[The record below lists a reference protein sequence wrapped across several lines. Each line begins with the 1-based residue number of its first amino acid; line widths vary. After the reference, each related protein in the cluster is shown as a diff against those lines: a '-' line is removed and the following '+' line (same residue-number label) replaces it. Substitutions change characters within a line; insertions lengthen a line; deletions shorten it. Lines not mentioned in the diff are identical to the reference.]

1 MYLCGSKPF
10 LMTKVRK
17 AAVNFIFIT
26 VLLDIIGFGI
36 IIPVLPG
43 LLEEMMGIDANEAAI
58 YGGYL
63 LFAFAITQFLF
74 SPFMGNLSD
83 QYGRRPIILLS
94 LFGFVIDY
102 LLLAAAPSFFW
113 LVVGRLIAGFFG
125 ASYSTANSYIADVST
140 DENRSKNFGMMGAA
154 FGLGFIVGPLLGG
167 LLGEVGLRLPFY
179 VAAGLTFVNL
189 LYGYF
194 ILPES
199 LPKENRRKFEWKKA
213 NPVSTLRKL
222 GSYKSIAALLLAFFM
237 LHLGSHAVQ
246 SNWTYFTMYKFDWSE
261 GMIGLSLAVVGLV
274 VGVVQAVLA
283 QKSADRFGVKN
294 SIIIGFGLYTLGM
307 FLFSVASATWMMF
320 AFLFPYALGG
330 IAMPNIQS
338 YMVSKVSKTE
348 QGELQGG
355 LTSLISMS
363 TIIGPIL
370 MTQVFFYFTRE
381 RVSFN
386 FAGAPFVLGG
396 IFMLVGFI
404 LALLFLREKNQSNPS
419 SAKL

>member
-1 MYLCGSKPF
+1 MV
-10 LMTKVRK
+10 KVRK

-43 LLEEMMGIDANEAAI
+43 LLEGMMGIDANEAAV

-102 LLLAAAPSFFW
+102 LLLAVAPTFAW

-140 DENRSKNFGMMGAA
+140 EENRAKNFGMLGAA
-154 FGLGFIVGPLLGG
+154 FGVGFIVGPLLGG
-167 LLGEVGLRLPFY
+167 LLGEIGLRVPFY
-179 VAAGLTFVNL
+179 VAAGLTFINL

-199 LPKENRRKFEWKKA
+199 LPVEHRRTFEWKKA
-213 NPVSTLRKL
+213 NPISTLKKI
-222 GSYKSIAALLLAFFM
+222 GNYKNIGYLLMAFFIIN
-237 LHLGSHAVQ
+237 LGSHAVQ
-246 SNWTYFTMYKFDWSE
+246 SNWTYFTMFKFDWSE
-261 GMIGLSLAVVGLV
+261 GMVGLSLAVVGVV
-274 VGVVQAVLA
+274 VGVVQAILA
-283 QKSADRFGVKN
+283 QKAADTFGAAK
-294 SIIIGFGLYTLGM
+294 SIIYGFGMYTIGM
-307 FLFSVASATWMMF
+307 FLFSMASTTWMMF
-320 AFLFPYALGG
+320 LFLIPYALGG
-330 IAMPNIQS
+330 IAMPNLQS
-338 YMVSKVSKTE
+338 YMVSKVSTKE

-355 LTSLISMS
+355 LTSLISLS
-363 TIIGPIL
+363 TIIGPIM
-370 MTQVFFYFTRE
+370 MTQIFFYFTSE
-381 RVSFN
+381 RSSFQ
-386 FAGAPFVLGG
+386 FAGAPFLLGG
-396 IFMLVGFI
+396 ILMLISFVIVYFVFRNHRM
-404 LALLFLREKNQSNPS
+404 ATFSNRIDER
-419 SAKL
+419 

>member
-1 MYLCGSKPF
+1 
-10 LMTKVRK
+10 MTKVRK

-43 LLEEMMGIDANEAAI
+43 LLEEMKGINANEAAV

-102 LLLAAAPSFFW
+102 LLLAVAPTFVW
-113 LVVGRLIAGFFG
+113 LVIGRLVAGFFG
-125 ASYSTANSYIADVST
+125 ASYSTANSYIADIST

-154 FGLGFIVGPLLGG
+154 FGVGFIIGPLLGG
-167 LLGEVGLRLPFY
+167 LLGEIGLRVPFY
-179 VAAGLTFVNL
+179 VAAGLTFINL

-199 LPKENRRKFEWKKA
+199 LALENRRKFEWKKA
-213 NPVSTLRKL
+213 NPISTLKKI
-222 GSYKSIAALLLAFFM
+222 GTYKSIGYLLLAFFIIN
-237 LHLGSHAVQ
+237 LGSHAVQ

-261 GMIGLSLAVVGLV
+261 GMVGASLAVVGVL
-274 VGVVQAVLA
+274 VGVVQAVVA
-283 QKSADRFGVKN
+283 QKAADTIGVGR
-294 SIIIGFGLYTLGM
+294 SIIVGFGLYTIGM
-307 FLFSVASATWMMF
+307 FLFSIASTTWMMF
-320 AFLFPYALGG
+320 LFLIPYALGG
-330 IAMPNIQS
+330 VAMPNLQAF
-338 YMVSKVSKTE
+338 MVSKVSPKE

-355 LTSLISMS
+355 LTSLISLS
-363 TIIGPIL
+363 TIIGPL
-370 MTQVFFYFTRE
+370 MMTQIFFYFTSE
-381 RVSFN
+381 KASFQ
-386 FAGAPFVLGG
+386 FAGAPFLLGG
-396 IFMLVGFI
+396 ILMLISFLIVF
-404 LALLFLREKNQSNPS
+404 FVLREKDVN
-419 SAKL
+419 

>member
-1 MYLCGSKPF
+1 MA
-10 LMTKVRK
+10 KVRQ

-43 LLEEMMGIDANEAAI
+43 LLEEMMGIDANEASV

-102 LLLAAAPSFFW
+102 LLLAVAPTFAW
-113 LVVGRLIAGFFG
+113 LVIGRLIAGFFG
-125 ASYSTANSYIADVST
+125 ASYSSANSYIADVST
-140 DENRSKNFGMMGAA
+140 SENRAKNFGMLGAA
-154 FGLGFIVGPLLGG
+154 FGVGFIVGPLLGG
-167 LLGEVGLRLPFY
+167 LLGEYGLRLPFY
-179 VAAGLTFVNL
+179 VAAALTFINF

-199 LPKENRRKFEWKKA
+199 LPIENRRKFRWQEA
-213 NPVSTLRKL
+213 NPISTLKKI
-222 GSYKSIAALLLAFFM
+222 GTYKSIAILLFAFFLM
-237 LHLGSHAVQ
+237 NLGSHAVQ
-246 SNWTYFTMYKFDWSE
+246 SNWTYFTMYKFGWSE
-261 GMIGLSLAVVGLV
+261 FMVGVSLAVVGV
-274 VGVVQAVLA
+274 IVGVVQAMLA
-283 QKSADRFGVKN
+283 QKAANKFGVGN
-294 SIIIGFGLYTLGM
+294 AVIIGFGLYTVGM
-307 FLFSVASATWMMF
+307 FLFSIAGSTWMMF
-320 AFLFPYALGG
+320 AFLLPYALGG
-330 IAMPNIQS
+330 IAMPNLQS
-338 YMVSKVSKTE
+338 FMVGQVSEKE

-355 LTSLISMS
+355 LTSLISLT

-370 MTQVFFYFTRE
+370 MTQIFFYFTTDGAPIQ
-381 RVSFN
+381 

-396 IFMLVGFI
+396 LFMLIGFL
-404 LALLFLREKNQSNPS
+404 LAIMAFRVKR
-419 SAKL
+419 

>member
-1 MYLCGSKPF
+1 MA
-10 LMTKVRK
+10 KVRK

-43 LLEEMMGIDANEAAI
+43 LLEGMMDIDSNEAAV

-102 LLLAAAPSFFW
+102 LLLAIAPTFGW

-125 ASYSTANSYIADVST
+125 ASFSTANSYIADVST
-140 DENRSKNFGMMGAA
+140 EENRSKNFGMLGAA
-154 FGLGFIVGPLLGG
+154 FGVGFIIGPLMGG
-167 LLGEVGLRLPFY
+167 LLGEIGLRVPFY
-179 VAAGLTFVNL
+179 VAAVLTFINL

-199 LPKENRRKFEWKKA
+199 LTKENRRKFEWKKA
-213 NPVSTLRKL
+213 NPISTLKKI
-222 GSYKSIAALLLAFFM
+222 GTYKNIGYLLLAFFIIN
-237 LHLGSHAVQ
+237 LGSHAIQ

-261 GMIGLSLAVVGLV
+261 GMVGLSLAVVGAM
-274 VGVVQAVLA
+274 VGVVQAMLA
-283 QKSADRFGVKN
+283 QKAADKFGVGR
-294 SIIIGFGLYTLGM
+294 SIIMGFALYAIGML
-307 FLFSVASATWMMF
+307 LFAVANATWMMF
-320 AFLFPYALGG
+320 VFLIPYALGG
-330 IAMPNIQS
+330 IAMPNLQS
-338 YMVSKVSKTE
+338 FMVSKVSPKE

-355 LTSLISMS
+355 LTSLISLS
-363 TIIGPIL
+363 TIIGPIM
-370 MTQVFFYFTRE
+370 MTQIFFYFTSE
-381 RVSFN
+381 DAVFQ
-386 FAGAPFVLGG
+386 FAGAPFLLGG
-396 IFMLVGFI
+396 ILMVISFLIVFF
-404 LALLFLREKNQSNPS
+404 LLRNSEPNN
-419 SAKL
+419 

>member
-1 MYLCGSKPF
+1 MS
-10 LMTKVRK
+10 KVRK

-43 LLEEMMGIDANEAAI
+43 LLEGMMGINANEASV

-102 LLLAAAPSFFW
+102 LLLAVAPTFAW
-113 LVVGRLIAGFFG
+113 LVIGRLIAGFFG

-140 DENRSKNFGMMGAA
+140 EENRSKNFGMLGAA
-154 FGLGFIVGPLLGG
+154 FGVGFIIGPLLGG
-167 LLGEVGLRLPFY
+167 LLGEIGLRVPFY
-179 VAAGLTFVNL
+179 VAAGLTFINL

-199 LPKENRRKFEWKKA
+199 LALENRRKFKWKKA
-213 NPVSTLRKL
+213 NPISTLKKI
-222 GSYKSIAALLLAFFM
+222 GTYKSIGYLLLAFFIIN
-237 LHLGSHAVQ
+237 LGSHAVQ

-261 GMIGLSLAVVGLV
+261 GMVGASLAVVGAL
-274 VGVVQAVLA
+274 VGVVQAMAA
-283 QKSADRFGVKN
+283 QKAADVIGVGR
-294 SIIIGFGLYTLGM
+294 SIIVGFGLYTIGM
-307 FLFSVASATWMMF
+307 FLFSIASTTWMMF
-320 AFLFPYALGG
+320 VFLIPYALGG
-330 IAMPNIQS
+330 IAMPNLQAF
-338 YMVSKVSKTE
+338 MVSKVSPKE

-355 LTSLISMS
+355 LTSLISLS
-363 TIIGPIL
+363 TIIGPIM
-370 MTQVFFYFTRE
+370 MTQIFFYFTSE
-381 RVSFN
+381 KASFQ
-386 FAGAPFVLGG
+386 FAGAPFLLGG
-396 IFMLVGFI
+396 ILMLI
-404 LALLFLREKNQSNPS
+404 SFLIVFFVLKNKEIN
-419 SAKL
+419 